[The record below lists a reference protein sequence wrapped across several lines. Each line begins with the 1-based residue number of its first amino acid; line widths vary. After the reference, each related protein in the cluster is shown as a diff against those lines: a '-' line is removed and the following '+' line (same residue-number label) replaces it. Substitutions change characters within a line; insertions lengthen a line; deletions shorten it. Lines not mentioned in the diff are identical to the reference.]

1 MIFSELYGTY
11 YNTVARILRAATDH
25 PLRRGEL
32 RAIIEENAFGESVL
46 NIEPA
51 LTEERWQLLDP
62 NGSTPLHRPPTLPL
76 TLTEKRW
83 LKAIFRDP
91 RIRLFTDEIDCFP
104 EVEPLF
110 SPGDIAVYDKYADGD
125 PYEDEDYIRRFRLIL
140 DAIKNRCPLSLEV
153 VNRNGATVRKVLM
166 PDHLEYSEKD
176 DKFRLIGTGRRR
188 VETVNLAR
196 IVCCAPFSGRFDP
209 PAAKAEPPKKRTVEF
224 ELYDQRNALER
235 VLMHFAHFEKQAVK
249 ADGGR
254 YRVTVS
260 YDRDDETEIVIR
272 LLSFGPMIRVTAP
285 EHCVELIRARLLRQ
299 KSCGH

>member
-1 MIFSELYGTY
+1 MIFSELYGAY
-11 YNTVARILRAATDH
+11 YRAVADILAAAGQH
-25 PLRRGEL
+25 PLQKQEL
-32 RAIIEENAFGESVL
+32 RALIEKHAFGESVL

-51 LTEERWQLLDP
+51 IREERWQLIRAD
-62 NGSTPLHRPPTLPL
+62 GSTPIRHTPTMPL
-76 TLTEKRW
+76 TLLEKRW
-83 LKAIFRDP
+83 LRAIAADP
-91 RIRLFTDEIDCFP
+91 RVRLFAGELPEFP

-285 EHCVELIRARLLRQ
+285 EHCVELIKARLLRQ

>member
-1 MIFSELYGTY
+1 MIFSELYGAY
-11 YNTVARILRAATDH
+11 YRAVADILAAAGQH
-25 PLRRGEL
+25 PLQKQEL
-32 RAIIEENAFGESVL
+32 RALIEKHAFGESVL

-51 LTEERWQLLDP
+51 IREERWQLIRAD
-62 NGSTPLHRPPTLPL
+62 GSTPIRHAPTMPL
-76 TLTEKRW
+76 TLLEKRW
-83 LKAIFRDP
+83 LRAIAADP
-91 RIRLFTDEIDCFP
+91 RVRLFAGELPEFP

>member
-1 MIFSELYGTY
+1 MIFSELYGAY
-11 YNTVARILRAATDH
+11 YRAVADILAAAGQH
-25 PLRRGEL
+25 PLQKQEL
-32 RAIIEENAFGESVL
+32 RALIEKHAFGESVL

-51 LTEERWQLLDP
+51 IREERWQLIRAD
-62 NGSTPLHRPPTLPL
+62 GSTPIRHTPTMPL
-76 TLTEKRW
+76 TLLEKRW
-83 LKAIFRDP
+83 LRAIAADP
-91 RIRLFTDEIDCFP
+91 RVRLFAGELPEFP

-153 VNRNGATVRKVLM
+153 VNRNGATVHKVLM

>member
-1 MIFSELYGTY
+1 MIFSELYGAY
-11 YNTVARILRAATDH
+11 YRAVADILAAAGQH
-25 PLRRGEL
+25 PLQKQEL
-32 RAIIEENAFGESVL
+32 RALIEKHAFGESVL

-51 LTEERWQLLDP
+51 IREERWQLIRAD
-62 NGSTPLHRPPTLPL
+62 GSTPIRHAPTMPL
-76 TLTEKRW
+76 TLLEKRW
-83 LKAIFRDP
+83 LRAIAADP
-91 RIRLFTDEIDCFP
+91 RARLFAGELPEFP

>member
-1 MIFSELYGTY
+1 MIFSELYGAY
-11 YNTVARILRAATDH
+11 YRAVADILAAAGQH
-25 PLRRGEL
+25 PLQKQEL
-32 RAIIEENAFGESVL
+32 RALIEKHAFGESVL

-51 LTEERWQLLDP
+51 IREERWQLIRAD
-62 NGSTPLHRPPTLPL
+62 GSTPIRHAPTMPL
-76 TLTEKRW
+76 TLLEKRW
-83 LKAIFRDP
+83 LRAIAADP
-91 RIRLFTDEIDCFP
+91 RVRLFAGELPEFP
-104 EVEPLF
+104 DVEPLF

>member
-1 MIFSELYGTY
+1 MIFSELYGAY
-11 YNTVARILRAATDH
+11 YRAVADILAAAGQH
-25 PLRRGEL
+25 PLQKQEL
-32 RAIIEENAFGESVL
+32 RALIEKHAFGESVL

-51 LTEERWQLLDP
+51 IREERWQLIRAD
-62 NGSTPLHRPPTLPL
+62 GSTPIRHAPTMPL
-76 TLTEKRW
+76 TLLEKRW
-83 LKAIFRDP
+83 LRAIAADP
-91 RIRLFTDEIDCFP
+91 RVRLFAGELPEFP

-209 PAAKAEPPKKRTVEF
+209 PAAKAELPKKRTVEF

>member
-1 MIFSELYGTY
+1 MIFSELYGAY
-11 YNTVARILRAATDH
+11 YRAVADILAAAGQH
-25 PLRRGEL
+25 PLQKQEL
-32 RAIIEENAFGESVL
+32 GALIEKHAFGESVL

-51 LTEERWQLLDP
+51 IREERWQLIRAD
-62 NGSTPLHRPPTLPL
+62 GSTPIRHTPTMPL
-76 TLTEKRW
+76 TLLEKRW
-83 LKAIFRDP
+83 LRAIAADP
-91 RIRLFTDEIDCFP
+91 RVRLFAGELPEFP

-285 EHCVELIRARLLRQ
+285 EHCVELIKARLLRQ
-299 KSCGH
+299 KS

>member
-1 MIFSELYGTY
+1 MDAIRSRY
-11 YNTVARILRAATDH
+11 
-25 PLRRGEL
+25 PLRIDTTNRRGS
-32 RAIIEENAFGESVL
+32 RVSMVL
-46 NIEPA
+46 
-51 LTEERWQLLDP
+51 
-62 NGSTPLHRPPTLPL
+62 LP
-76 TLTEKRW
+76 E
-83 LKAIFRDP
+83 
-91 RIRLFTDEIDCFP
+91 
-104 EVEPLF
+104 
-110 SPGDIAVYDKYADGD
+110 Y
-125 PYEDEDYIRRFRLIL
+125 
-140 DAIKNRCPLSLEV
+140 
-153 VNRNGATVRKVLM
+153 
-166 PDHLEYSEKD
+166 LEYSEKD
-176 DKFRLIGTGRRR
+176 DKFRLVGTGRRR

-196 IVCCAPFSGRFDP
+196 IVCCAPFSEPFDP

-249 ADGGR
+249 ADGGK

>member
-1 MIFSELYGTY
+1 MIFSELYGAY
-11 YNTVARILRAATDH
+11 YRAVADILAAAGQH
-25 PLRRGEL
+25 PLQKHEL
-32 RAIIEENAFGESVL
+32 RALIEKHAFGESVL

-51 LTEERWQLLDP
+51 IREERWQLIRAD
-62 NGSTPLHRPPTLPL
+62 GSTPIRHTPTMPL
-76 TLTEKRW
+76 TLLEKRW
-83 LKAIFRDP
+83 LRAIAADP
-91 RIRLFTDEIDCFP
+91 RVRLFAGELPEFP

-125 PYEDEDYIRRFRLIL
+125 SYEDEDYIRRFRLIL
-140 DAIKNRCPLSLEV
+140 DAIKNRCPLRLEV

-249 ADGGR
+249 VDGGR

>member
-1 MIFSELYGTY
+1 MIFSELYGAY
-11 YNTVARILRAATDH
+11 YRAVADILAAAGQH
-25 PLRRGEL
+25 PLQKQEL
-32 RAIIEENAFGESVL
+32 RALIEKHAFGESVL

-51 LTEERWQLLDP
+51 IREERWQLIRAD
-62 NGSTPLHRPPTLPL
+62 GSTPIRHTPTMPL
-76 TLTEKRW
+76 TLLEKRW
-83 LKAIFRDP
+83 LRAIAADP
-91 RIRLFTDEIDCFP
+91 RFRLFAGELPEFP

-285 EHCVELIRARLLRQ
+285 EHCVELIKARLLRQ

>member
-1 MIFSELYGTY
+1 MIFSELYGAY
-11 YNTVARILRAATDH
+11 YHAVADILTAAGQH
-25 PLRRGEL
+25 PLQKQEL
-32 RAIIEENAFGESVL
+32 RALIEKHAFGESIL
-46 NIEPA
+46 SIEPA
-51 LTEERWQLLDP
+51 IREGRWQLIRAD
-62 NGSTPLHRPPTLPL
+62 GSTPIRHTPTMPL
-76 TLTEKRW
+76 TLLEKRW
-83 LKAIFRDP
+83 LRAIAADP
-91 RIRLFTDEIDCFP
+91 RVRLFAGELPELP

-110 SPGDIAVYDKYADGD
+110 RPGDITVYDKYADGD
-125 PYEDEDYIRRFRLIL
+125 PYENEDYIKRFRLIL
-140 DAIKNRCPLSLEV
+140 GAIKNRCPLRLEV
-153 VNRNGATVRKVLM
+153 INRNGATVRKVLM

-176 DKFRLIGTGRRR
+176 DKFRLVGTGRRR

-196 IVCCAPFSGRFDP
+196 IVCCAPFSEPFDP

-249 ADGGR
+249 ADGGK

>member
-1 MIFSELYGTY
+1 MIFSELYGAY
-11 YNTVARILRAATDH
+11 YRAVADILAAAGQH
-25 PLRRGEL
+25 PLQKQEL
-32 RAIIEENAFGESVL
+32 RALIEKHAFGESVL

-51 LTEERWQLLDP
+51 IREERWQLIRAD
-62 NGSTPLHRPPTLPL
+62 GSTPIRHAPTMPL
-76 TLTEKRW
+76 TLLEKRW
-83 LKAIFRDP
+83 LRAIAADP
-91 RIRLFTDEIDCFP
+91 RARLFAGELPEFP

-209 PAAKAEPPKKRTVEF
+209 LAAKAEPPKKRTVEF

-235 VLMHFAHFEKQAVK
+235 VLMHFAHFEKQAVR
-249 ADGGR
+249 ADGGK

>member
-1 MIFSELYGTY
+1 MIFSELYGAY
-11 YNTVARILRAATDH
+11 YRAVADILAAAGQH
-25 PLRRGEL
+25 PLQKQEL
-32 RAIIEENAFGESVL
+32 RALIEKHAFGESVL

-51 LTEERWQLLDP
+51 IREERWQLIRAD
-62 NGSTPLHRPPTLPL
+62 GSTPIRHAPTMPL
-76 TLTEKRW
+76 TLLEKRW
-83 LKAIFRDP
+83 LRAIAADP
-91 RIRLFTDEIDCFP
+91 RARLFAGELPEFP

-235 VLMHFAHFEKQAVK
+235 VLMHFAHFEKQAVR
-249 ADGGR
+249 ADGGK
-254 YRVTVS
+254 YRVTVY